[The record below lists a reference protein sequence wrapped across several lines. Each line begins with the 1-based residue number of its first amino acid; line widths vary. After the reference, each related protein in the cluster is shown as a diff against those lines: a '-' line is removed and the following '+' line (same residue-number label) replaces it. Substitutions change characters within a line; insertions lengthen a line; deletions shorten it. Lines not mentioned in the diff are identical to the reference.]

1 MLNNRKEF
9 KEIFAI
15 QPLDGSRGRIELGEA
30 RFDWGY
36 GGDYKK

>member
-15 QPLDGSRGRIELGEA
+15 QPLDGSKGRIGEA
-30 RFDWGY
+30 RFDHGC
-36 GGDYKK
+36 DEENKK

>member
-15 QPLDGSRGRIELGEA
+15 QPLDGSKGRIELGEA
-30 RFDWGY
+30 RFNCGCDEEN
-36 GGDYKK
+36 KK

>member
-15 QPLDGSRGRIELGEA
+15 QHLDGSKGWIGEA
-30 RFDWGY
+30 RFDCGC
-36 GGDYKK
+36 DEENKK